1 MGFNRIGNINTGN
14 VEVNPI
20 YNTGVYPIGTQN
32 IWDVKVAET
41 YTNNIPNVYVP
52 SWMVTQPNVDNLLP
66 PVVVNVGNPI
76 VDIPGC
82 VKAHKDNKRHKT
94 GIPIDKDLVEN
105 DSKNAMTLCPDGS
118 YPAYSAM
125 NYEPDQLTITYE
137 TKAPPVAPPP
147 DPEVNTPETPSI
159 PKTEGDPECPGP
171 TSLRIGTVGPNQKEK
186 VVGHELQ
193 KTQQGTLICVEL
205 YEDINIAEQYLPSA
219 QIATTTASIAA
230 VAGASALLAKPLAD
244 LLLKVFKPA
253 IKQVIGKVNKALG
266 KTPYKPTQAELKT
279 NEYRV
284 KKGLLGINFAKD
296 HAKRMKSE
304 KKREKEQEKKIKE
317 YKKK

>member
-1 MGFNRIGNINTGN
+1 MSIPRIN
-14 VEVNPI
+14 VNQ
-20 YNTGVYPIGTQN
+20 IGTRD
-32 IWDVKVAET
+32 IWNVKVADT
-41 YTNNIPNVYVP
+41 YTNNIPNVYIP
-52 SWMVTQPNVDNLLP
+52 KWMITQPNVDNLLP
-66 PVVVNVGNPI
+66 PVVVNIGNPI
-76 VDIPGC
+76 VEMPGC
-82 VKAHKDNKRHKT
+82 VKAHKDNKQHKT
-94 GIPIDKDLVEN
+94 GIPIDKDLVKN

-193 KTQQGTLICVEL
+193 KTSQGTLICVEL

-296 HAKRMKSE
+296 YAKRMKKE
-304 KKREKEQEKKIKE
+304 KKAEKEQQKRLKDF
-317 YKKK
+317 KKK